1 MRFHTK
7 KWFKPARLN
16 LNRTLFSGK
25 LLGRF
30 DEELAL

>member
-1 MRFHTK
+1 MRFQTK

-16 LNRTLFSGK
+16 LDGTLFGGK